1 VLIVADSSPLIALA
15 IIDGLS
21 LLDALYQTVRAP
33 QAVFDEVTQQGKI
46 QSERLEE
53 YLKPGMLLVQNTLA
67 VAAFRAEL
75 GPGES
80 EALVCAMENKADFIL
95 LDDYKARE
103 TARLNGLPVVGSIGV
118 LILAKR
124 HDLIPAIKPCIET
137 LRMNGIW
144 ISQSVV
150 KTALSAVGELG
161 G

>member
-1 VLIVADSSPLIALA
+1 MLIVADSSPLIALA
-15 IIDGLS
+15 IIDGLP

-33 QAVFDEVTQQGKI
+33 QAVFDEVTQQGKV

-53 YLKPGMLLVQNTLA
+53 YLKPRMLLVQNTLA

-75 GPGES
+75 GLGES

-124 HDLIPAIKPCIET
+124 HDLIPAIKPYIET
-137 LRMNGIW
+137 LQMNGIW

-150 KTALSAVGELG
+150 KTALSVVGELVE
-161 G
+161 

>member
-1 VLIVADSSPLIALA
+1 
-15 IIDGLS
+15 
-21 LLDALYQTVRAP
+21 
-33 QAVFDEVTQQGKI
+33 
-46 QSERLEE
+46 
-53 YLKPGMLLVQNTLA
+53 MLLVQNTLA

-95 LDDYKARE
+95 LDDYKARG
-103 TARLNGLPVVGSIGV
+103 TARLNGLPVVGSLGV

-124 HDLIPAIKPCIET
+124 HDLIPALKPYIET

-161 G
+161 V